1 MKITPFLFLVGLWA
15 STVLS
20 AGCAVNNQPGTQ
32 PPVATAGRS
41 AESQPTPQ
49 AHLLQD
55 QVSTTARQ
63 FVTAYNQAIQDRQSL
78 NIAAMNNDYQRSQEL
93 IRSYGKNMET
103 SKASYQILQEI
114 AQNQGTGEITLFFS
128 HNSSELPENSFQ
140 YNRLI
145 RYLDSL
151 ERNNKKQGLVFVIM
165 GSASANG
172 EENHNMMLSQRR
184 ANAPIPIIDHYL
196 VNVPHTYH
204 KVYGTGETN
213 SPQAQPEDINSRYR
227 FVRIMALFSEF
238 PVQDVHAA
246 GDLMFSPMVETMQ
259 QVSPY
264 TNLLGMTFIKVPAGS
279 FMMGSPATEIRR
291 DKNEILHPVT
301 LTQSFYLQTTEVT
314 QQQWI
319 DVMGVNP
326 SHFKNCGMDCPV
338 ENVSHSDAMAFIE
351 KLNKMEQTI
360 HYRLP
365 TEAEWE
371 YAARAGTTTAFFN
384 GPMVHGRDYNTNPYL
399 DRAGWYYWNAM
410 QAPHQAA
417 LKDPNPWGFY
427 DMHGNVWE
435 WCSDWQRPYPFH
447 ADKDPKGAE
456 FGEAKIRRGGSWA
469 HYPEYCRSAY
479 RSWYDPEDTNP
490 EMGFRVA
497 ITRLEKKPIAVKA
510 IPVQPPQPVVV
521 PKPTPMTGP
530 VTVPQCIL
538 IRDITFHL
546 DTSQINPRMIPLMDR
561 AVEILKQVDGKI
573 ELRGHTCSLGTK
585 AYNMDLGL
593 RRAASVRDYL
603 VSGGIDPNRIT
614 IKSFG
619 EEAPQFTNLTETG
632 RALNRRVEIHVYST
646 SK

>member
-264 TNLLGMTFIKVPAGS
+264 
-279 FMMGSPATEIRR
+279 
-291 DKNEILHPVT
+291 
-301 LTQSFYLQTTEVT
+301 
-314 QQQWI
+314 
-319 DVMGVNP
+319 
-326 SHFKNCGMDCPV
+326 
-338 ENVSHSDAMAFIE
+338 
-351 KLNKMEQTI
+351 
-360 HYRLP
+360 
-365 TEAEWE
+365 
-371 YAARAGTTTAFFN
+371 
-384 GPMVHGRDYNTNPYL
+384 
-399 DRAGWYYWNAM
+399 
-410 QAPHQAA
+410 
-417 LKDPNPWGFY
+417 
-427 DMHGNVWE
+427 
-435 WCSDWQRPYPFH
+435 
-447 ADKDPKGAE
+447 
-456 FGEAKIRRGGSWA
+456 KI
-469 HYPEYCRSAY
+469 
-479 RSWYDPEDTNP
+479 
-490 EMGFRVA
+490 
-497 ITRLEKKPIAVKA
+497 
-510 IPVQPPQPVVV
+510 
-521 PKPTPMTGP
+521 
-530 VTVPQCIL
+530 
-538 IRDITFHL
+538 
-546 DTSQINPRMIPLMDR
+546 
-561 AVEILKQVDGKI
+561 
-573 ELRGHTCSLGTK
+573 
-585 AYNMDLGL
+585 
-593 RRAASVRDYL
+593 
-603 VSGGIDPNRIT
+603 
-614 IKSFG
+614 
-619 EEAPQFTNLTETG
+619 G
-632 RALNRRVEIHVYST
+632 RAHV
-646 SK
+646 